1 MDELFDVF
9 DDQPSGVQ
17 PINGVTEPRAKKD
30 KSKKRQANGENKYT
44 SETVDVDHDAA
55 VQKAAEAQDERG
67 ITANGSAEDQRTAK
81 RQRRENEVEPVVAD
95 TFETEQSREVAASAG
110 LQVAQEGTA
119 VILSHQVR
127 HQVAL
132 PLDKESNY
140 VPISQHKR
148 PDKPA
153 REWPFKLDPFQE
165 VSIASIERGESVL
178 VSAHTSAGKT
188 VVAEYAIAQCLKNNQ
203 RVIYTSPIK
212 ALSNQKYR
220 EFAAE
225 FGDVGLMTGDVTIN
239 PTATCLVMTTE
250 ILRSMLYRGSEIM
263 REVAW
268 VVFDEI
274 HYMRDKARGV
284 VWEETII
291 LLPDK
296 VRYVFL
302 SATIPNAMQFAEWI
316 TKTHGQPCH
325 VVYTDFRPT
334 PLQHY
339 FFPAGADGIH
349 LVVDEK
355 GHFRE
360 ENFNK
365 AMTTIAEKH
374 GDDPA
379 DAMAKR
385 KGRGRD
391 KKLNKGGTKGPSDIY
406 KIVKMIMMKNYNPVI
421 VFSFSKNMCESYAL
435 QMSNMAFNEDS
446 EKAMVEKVFN
456 SALEMLTED
465 DKKLPQIQNIL
476 PLLKRG
482 IGIHHSGLLP
492 ILKETIEILFQ
503 EGLIKVL
510 FATETFSIG
519 LNMPAKTV
527 VFTSVR
533 KFDGVQQRW
542 VSPSEFVQMSGRA
555 GRRGLDERGI
565 VIMMIDEKMEPA
577 VAKEIVR
584 GEQDKLNSAFY
595 LGYNMILN
603 LMRVEGIS
611 PEYML
616 ERCFFQF
623 QNSASVPQLE
633 RERAELEEQMD
644 KMRITDEGTI
654 REYYD
659 LRKQIETYGKDM
671 KTVIQHPNYC
681 LPFMQPGRLV
691 RIKYQDMDFGWGAVV
706 NFAEKKPSRDGRT
719 FQKAEAS
726 PQESWIIDTL
736 LLVADTSSSA
746 TRTHQNI
753 PSGIRPPAPGERGQ
767 MQVVPC
773 MLTCVDSIGHVRVFL
788 PKDLRSADDRN
799 SVRKALDEVKRR
811 FPDGMAVLDPIENMG
826 ITDASFKRLLR
837 KIEVLE
843 SRLLSNPLH
852 NSPRLPELYDQYAE
866 KIELHDKQKAIK
878 KKITEAQAVMQ
889 LDELKSRKR
898 VLRRL
903 QFINEAE
910 VVQLKARVACEIST
924 GDELLLSE
932 LLFDGFFNELTPE
945 TCASVLSCFIFEEKA
960 ESPALKEEL
969 AKPFRELQ
977 AKARMIAKVSQESK
991 LPVNEDEYLQTFKY
1005 QLMEVVYAWAHGT
1018 SFAEICKMTDVYEGS
1033 LIRLFRR
1040 LEELIR
1046 QMAQAGK
1053 VMGSVE
1059 LEQKFEKSLVK
1070 IYPSEVPALTMSS
1083 IVATPVL
1090 FPHQHQD
1097 PRLSPSRSSLCL
1109 LPGSYLV
1116 ANLTSRSVSYNT
1128 TNSAGR
1134 KRKAEDEEPPLDD
1147 RMSTSPSP
1155 SLHQRPLPAQRIT
1168 KRPRSGVTGRP
1179 LSLSRLLET
1188 LDADSL
1194 RSILQTVCQRHP
1206 GLGTEIEQTTPR
1218 PSVSSALAVLK
1229 HYESVLQAAFPF
1241 GGNPSSDYA
1250 YNRVRPTLLNLLEAL
1265 TDFTP
1270 HFLPPNEPQAS
1281 QSLSFLD
1288 SATEV
1293 INRLPDWSTFQHR
1306 LHKQNAYEEISK
1318 AWTLVIQEAAK
1329 RAGGIHIQYGGWDQ
1343 KLTKHNQQS
1352 GGKLQEAVDEM
1363 SKHLGWMGGP
1373 SSTQQYGGRGDDRG
1387 NVRQELLSGTYGSN
1401 LPVHV
1406 GPW

>member
-9 DDQPSGVQ
+9 DDQPAGAKPV
-17 PINGVTEPRAKKD
+17 NGTAQLKAKKD
-30 KSKKRQANGENKYT
+30 KNKKRQANGESKNLLETLDGDQDTGLQSLSDAQAART
-44 SETVDVDHDAA
+44 SPTETD
-55 VQKAAEAQDERG
+55 G
-67 ITANGSAEDQRTAK
+67 PTEDQREAK
-81 RQRRENEVEPVVAD
+81 RRRWETEVEPVVAD

-110 LQVAQEGTA
+110 LQASEEGNA

-132 PLDKESNY
+132 PLDKEVNY

-148 PDKPA
+148 PEKPA
-153 REWPFKLDPFQE
+153 REWSFKLDPFQE

-188 VVAEYAIAQCLKNNQ
+188 VVAEYAIAQSLKNNQ

-274 HYMRDKARGV
+274 HYMRDKSRGV

-365 AMTTIAEKH
+365 AMATIAEKQ

-379 DAMAKR
+379 DAMARR
-385 KGRGRD
+385 KGRGKD

-446 EKAMVEKVFN
+446 EKAMVQKVFD
-456 SALEMLTED
+456 SALEMLTEE

-533 KFDGVQQRW
+533 KFDGVSQRW

-555 GRRGLDERGI
+555 GRRGLDDRGI

-577 VAKEIVR
+577 IAKEIVR

-611 PEYML
+611 PEFML

-633 RERAELEEQMD
+633 RERSELEEQMD
-644 KMRITDEGTI
+644 KMKITDEDTI

-659 LRKQIETYGKDM
+659 LRRQIETYSDDM
-671 KTVIQHPNYC
+671 KHVIQHPSYS

-706 NFAEKKPSRDGRT
+706 NFVERKFGKNDKP
-719 FQKAEAS
+719 QNVS
-726 PQESWIIDTL
+726 PQESYVIDTL
-736 LLVADTSSSA
+736 LMVADTSSSA
-746 TRTHQNI
+746 TRTYKNM
-753 PSGIRPPAPGERGQ
+753 PNGIRPPAQGEKGQ

-773 MLTCVDSIGHVRVFL
+773 MLTCLDTIGHVRVVL
-788 PKDLRSADDRN
+788 PKDLKPAEDRN
-799 SVRKALDEVKRR
+799 YVRKALDEVKRR
-811 FPDGMAVLDPIENMG
+811 FPDGMPILDPIENMG
-826 ITDASFKRLLR
+826 IKDASFKKLIR

-866 KIELHDKQKAIK
+866 KMELNNKQKAIK
-878 KKITEAQAVMQ
+878 RKIIDAQAVMQ

-945 TCASVLSCFIFEEKA
+945 ICASVLSCFIFEEKA
-960 ESPALKEEL
+960 ECPALKEEL
-969 AKPFRELQ
+969 AKPFCELQ

-1005 QLMEVVYAWAHGT
+1005 QLMEVVFAWAHGT

-1040 LEELIR
+1040 LEELLR

-1053 VMGSVE
+1053 VMGSQE
-1059 LEQKFEKSLVK
+1059 LEQKFEKSLLKVRRD
-1070 IYPSEVPALTMSS
+1070 
-1083 IVATPVL
+1083 IVA
-1090 FPHQHQD
+1090 
-1097 PRLSPSRSSLCL
+1097 
-1109 LPGSYLV
+1109 
-1116 ANLTSRSVSYNT
+1116 A
-1128 TNSAGR
+1128 
-1134 KRKAEDEEPPLDD
+1134 
-1147 RMSTSPSP
+1147 
-1155 SLHQRPLPAQRIT
+1155 
-1168 KRPRSGVTGRP
+1168 
-1179 LSLSRLLET
+1179 
-1188 LDADSL
+1188 
-1194 RSILQTVCQRHP
+1194 
-1206 GLGTEIEQTTPR
+1206 
-1218 PSVSSALAVLK
+1218 
-1229 HYESVLQAAFPF
+1229 
-1241 GGNPSSDYA
+1241 
-1250 YNRVRPTLLNLLEAL
+1250 
-1265 TDFTP
+1265 
-1270 HFLPPNEPQAS
+1270 
-1281 QSLSFLD
+1281 QSLYL
-1288 SATEV
+1288 
-1293 INRLPDWSTFQHR
+1293 
-1306 LHKQNAYEEISK
+1306 
-1318 AWTLVIQEAAK
+1318 
-1329 RAGGIHIQYGGWDQ
+1329 
-1343 KLTKHNQQS
+1343 
-1352 GGKLQEAVDEM
+1352 
-1363 SKHLGWMGGP
+1363 
-1373 SSTQQYGGRGDDRG
+1373 
-1387 NVRQELLSGTYGSN
+1387 
-1401 LPVHV
+1401 
-1406 GPW
+1406 